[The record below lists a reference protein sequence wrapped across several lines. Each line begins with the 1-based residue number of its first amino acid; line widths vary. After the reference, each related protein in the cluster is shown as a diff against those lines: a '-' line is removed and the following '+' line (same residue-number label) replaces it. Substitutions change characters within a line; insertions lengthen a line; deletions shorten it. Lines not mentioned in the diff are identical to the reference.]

1 MKKWTFRI
9 KNNPKKNSETIES
22 QLGSVNELVFK
33 MNHDKN
39 NSITFRMRKRIQYAW
54 YLLFLNSTVVNGK
67 LSKTEAGNETDVEIS
82 FNQHFLWK
90 LVIFTNLSVG
100 LAFLIAIISGDNSNA
115 SMYLF
120 GTLILAVGIILWV
133 TVQKKY
139 KRNIQ
144 EYKTLI
150 SGILEV

>member
-9 KNNPKKNSETIES
+9 KNNPKNISEKIES
-22 QLGSVNELVFK
+22 QLGSVNGLVFNMK
-33 MNHDKN
+33 HDEN

-54 YLLFLNSTVVNGK
+54 YLLFLNSIVVKGK
-67 LSKTEAGNETDVEIS
+67 LSKTDAENETDVAIS

-90 LVIFTNLSVG
+90 LVIFTDLSVG
-100 LAFLIAIISGDNSNA
+100 LGFLIAVISGNNSSA
-115 SMYLF
+115 SMYLI
-120 GTLILAVGIILWV
+120 GTIILSIGIILWISV
-133 TVQKKY
+133 HKKY

-150 SGILEV
+150 SGILEI